1 MTTPSVDQDSLSA
14 PTAVEVVNLVAVLAD
29 NRYYL
34 GRRVS
39 EWIIK
44 APGLEQGVACAAI
57 AGEEMGAARV
67 LYGLLERLPAA
78 GRPVPLGTG
87 TDRERT
93 YSLSFL
99 DRTFPSWAHVIAAL
113 NLVDPA
119 LTLLCQV
126 LAGSPYSPIA
136 QRASRILDEEMF
148 HEKFAAGR
156 LHDAS
161 AYPAEKARVQ
171 VVIDEWWPEVLMWFG
186 RDRAMRWPELTEE
199 GILPGDADRLPETF
213 RTTVEGRLAA
223 AGFTL
228 PTTEVPWSS
237 WDPELRRIDRQ
248 RPSTAGA

>member
-1 MTTPSVDQDSLSA
+1 MPSADQEVLAA
-14 PTAVEVVNLVAVLAD
+14 PAAEEMANLVAVLAD

-78 GRPVPLGTG
+78 GRPVPLVTG

-99 DRTFPSWAHVIAAL
+99 DQTFSSWAHVIAAL

-136 QRASRILDEEMF
+136 QRASRILDEERF

-156 LHDAS
+156 LHDAA

-228 PTTEVPWSS
+228 PTAEVPWSS